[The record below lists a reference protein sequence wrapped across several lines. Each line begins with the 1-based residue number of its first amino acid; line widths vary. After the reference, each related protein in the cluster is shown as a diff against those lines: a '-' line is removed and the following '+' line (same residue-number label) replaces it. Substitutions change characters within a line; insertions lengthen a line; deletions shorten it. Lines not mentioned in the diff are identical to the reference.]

1 MWLIF
6 HQITGEATEKQIR
19 SSLQTY
25 PDRAD
30 YMKKALMGLFYIS
43 KNSQTARKP
52 QVLEVY
58 NEMAHL
64 LNLRFIWFL

>member
-6 HQITGEATEKQIR
+6 HQITGEATEKQILC
-19 SSLQTY
+19 SLEMY

-30 YMKKALMGLFYIS
+30 YMRKTLKGLFHIS
-43 KNSQTARKP
+43 KNWKTRKP
-52 QVLEVY
+52 QVLKVY

-64 LNLRFIWFL
+64 NLRLIQFL